1 MKMNEALH
9 AKIKIR
15 AREHSVDMDD
25 KSYWPEE
32 FYMNPNSE

>member
-1 MKMNEALH
+1 MLAPCIIMKMNEALH

-25 KSYWPEE
+25 KSY
-32 FYMNPNSE
+32 